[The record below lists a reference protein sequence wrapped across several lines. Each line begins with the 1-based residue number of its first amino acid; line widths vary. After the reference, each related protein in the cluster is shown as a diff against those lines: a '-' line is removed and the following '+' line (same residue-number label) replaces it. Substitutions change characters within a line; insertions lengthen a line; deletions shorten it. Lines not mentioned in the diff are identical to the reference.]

1 MSFLTE
7 VPVRAGRAGPRRA
20 GRTAAGRAAEGR
32 AAARGGWVAVG
43 ALAAGAVLAAS
54 GCSGNANAVADKAP
68 TTAASTIRPPAA
80 LAGGACQLLDYD
92 VVEAELGVRFA
103 LAASATN
110 AATFTCVLQPAGADE
125 PDLTLAVTATVA
137 DESVFRTSVVP
148 KGATVL
154 SDVGKI
160 GYQIGVPAAAGVGP
174 GLEVGWLSANQRL
187 MLLRYHSAEG
197 SAAADVNA
205 LAPKLLELARKIDLT
220 TV

>member
-1 MSFLTE
+1 MIFPTRL
-7 VPVRAGRAGPRRA
+7 PPRC
-20 GRTAAGRAAEGR
+20 
-32 AAARGGWVAVG
+32 GWVSVG
-43 ALAAGAVLAAS
+43 ALAAGIVLAASTVLAAS

-68 TTAASTIRPPAA
+68 TSAASATRPPAA
-80 LAGGACQLLDYD
+80 VAGGACQLLDYD

-110 AATFTCVLQPAGADE
+110 AATFTCVLQPVGADE
-125 PDLTLAVTATVA
+125 PDLTLAVTATLA
-137 DESVFRTSVVP
+137 DESVFRASVVP

-154 SDVGKI
+154 STVGKI
-160 GYQIGVPAAAGVGP
+160 GYQIGVPTAAGVGP

-197 SAAADVNA
+197 TAAADVNA
-205 LAPKLLELARKIDLT
+205 LQPKLVELARKIDLT